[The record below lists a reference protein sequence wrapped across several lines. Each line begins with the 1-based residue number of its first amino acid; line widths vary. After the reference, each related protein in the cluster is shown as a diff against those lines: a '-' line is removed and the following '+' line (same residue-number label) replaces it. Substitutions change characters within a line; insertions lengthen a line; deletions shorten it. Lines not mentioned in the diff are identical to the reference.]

1 MRFFFIFY
9 KSIFVDIENK
19 FLSLQKRR
27 GRRSTARDAKK
38 KYLAE
43 RRKPLNVDHLN
54 KDKLVE
60 KAEEIY
66 NWLVKKAVKLIY
78 IIVKYE
84 L

>member
-1 MRFFFIFY
+1 MNI
-9 KSIFVDIENK
+9 

-54 KDKLVE
+54 KDKLIE
-60 KAEEIY
+60 KAEEMY
-66 NWLVKKAVKLIY
+66 NWLVKKSVKRFY
-78 IIVKYE
+78 IIMKY
-84 L
+84 LI